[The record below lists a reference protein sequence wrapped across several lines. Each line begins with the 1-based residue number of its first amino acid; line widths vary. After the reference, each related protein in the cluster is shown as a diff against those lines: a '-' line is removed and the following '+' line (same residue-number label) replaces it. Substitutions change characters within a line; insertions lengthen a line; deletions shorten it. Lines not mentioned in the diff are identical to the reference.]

1 MPLVSKASFDLF
13 LLSTS
18 VGVSVRYNSMATLE
32 RALEIAAAAHAG
44 QQDKAGQPYI
54 LHPIRV
60 MLSVNTLDE
69 QIAAVLHDT
78 VEDTSVT
85 LDDLT
90 DAGFSSDIVT
100 AVQALTKMDGESR
113 LGAAQRAV
121 QNTVARQVKLA
132 DVADNMD
139 MRRIPNPTSRDHAR
153 LEEYKRVRQILLA
166 GPKE

>member
-1 MPLVSKASFDLF
+1 
-13 LLSTS
+13 
-18 VGVSVRYNSMATLE
+18 MATLE

-44 QQDKAGQPYI
+44 QKDKAGKPYI

-60 MLSVNTLDE
+60 MLSVKTLDE

-85 LDDLT
+85 LEDLAN
-90 DAGFSSDIVT
+90 AGFSSDIVT
-100 AVQALTKMDGESR
+100 AVHALTKTDGEGR
-113 LGAAQRAV
+113 LAAAQRAV
-121 QNTVARQVKLA
+121 QNTIARRVKLA
-132 DVADNMD
+132 DLADNMNLS
-139 MRRIPNPTSRDHAR
+139 RIPNPTSKDHAR

>member
-1 MPLVSKASFDLF
+1 
-13 LLSTS
+13 
-18 VGVSVRYNSMATLE
+18 MATLE

-44 QQDKAGQPYI
+44 QQDKAGKPYI

-60 MLSVNTLDE
+60 MLSVKTSDE

-85 LDDLT
+85 LEDLA

-100 AVQALTKMDGESR
+100 AVHALTKRDGESR
-113 LGAAQRAV
+113 LAAAQRAV
-121 QNTVARQVKLA
+121 QNTIARRVKLA
-132 DVADNMD
+132 DLADNMD
-139 MRRIPNPTSRDHAR
+139 LSRIANPTSKDYAR
-153 LEEYKRVRQILLA
+153 VEEYKRVRQILLA